1 MILRSA
7 AARLGLA
14 ALWLSCTGAL
24 FLVLDLYT

>member
-7 AARLGLA
+7 ALRLLLA
-14 ALWLSCTGAL
+14 ALWLSCTAAL